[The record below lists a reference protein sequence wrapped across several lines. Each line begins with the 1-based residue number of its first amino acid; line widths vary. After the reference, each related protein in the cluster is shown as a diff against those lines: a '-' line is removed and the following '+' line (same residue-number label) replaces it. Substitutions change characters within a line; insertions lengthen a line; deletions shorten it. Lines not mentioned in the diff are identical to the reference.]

1 MELRENVCWVGWGV
15 GELVG
20 GRWGGSYFILFG
32 ILFHALL
39 LFNLKIVKLAVI
51 WVCLFEVNKLNKQP
65 QCEND
70 RSLGALVACSQSE
83 YKIHIILECN
93 VHAIA
98 FDHLVII
105 PHQVL

>member
-1 MELRENVCWVGWGV
+1 MELRESVCWAGWGV

-20 GRWGGSYFILFG
+20 GNVGV
-32 ILFHALL
+32 LFHALL